1 MKRHFNPAALAL
13 ALAAALS
20 IPALLRGQT
29 HPDLAG
35 TWIVD
40 EAKSDPAPPARGGG
54 AGFGRGGG
62 LPPNQMVIRQTDTE
76 LVVSTGNQNVY
87 YNLDGSE
94 RTGPPGGETKSRIA
108 WEGNKLVV
116 TWRREFFAG
125 PDKGYVTSTGRDV
138 YTLDGTTLTVEKT
151 SVMPQ
156 QAPQTRKIVYS
167 KSS

>member
-1 MKRHFNPAALAL
+1 MRRGFNPVALAL
-13 ALAAALS
+13 AMMVALALPAA
-20 IPALLRGQT
+20 LRGQA

-40 EAKSDPAPPARGGG
+40 EARSDPAPGGRGAGG
-54 AGFGRGGG
+54 GFGRGGG
-62 LPPNQMVIRQTDTE
+62 LPPNQMVIRQTDAE

-116 TWRREFFAG
+116 TWKREFFAG
-125 PDKGYVTSTGRDV
+125 PDKGYVTSTGKDV
-138 YTLDGTTLTVEKT
+138 YSLDGTTLTVEKT
-151 SVMPQ
+151 TSMPQ
-156 QAPQTRKIVYS
+156 QPPQTRKIVYS